1 MPVAGLLIRSAQRPQ
16 TKKRDGPPPKWLGSP
31 LADPVRGEGLPSPLI
46 HIGTRRRNLS
56 DLARLGGGFVCPFD
70 HHFARAEQIFLTCA
84 QPVSRKLTLV
94 LPATAQFFA
103 RRSWHQ
109 LLAYLLFWL
118 RKRPDVRGEGRD
130 RTRSRP
136 LHTGVRRSPPDVGR
150 RSYLQNRVLWASRAK
165 QTPPQ
170 Y

>member
-1 MPVAGLLIRSAQRPQ
+1 M
-16 TKKRDGPPPKWLGSP
+16 
-31 LADPVRGEGLPSPLI
+31 
-46 HIGTRRRNLS
+46 
-56 DLARLGGGFVCPFD
+56 
-70 HHFARAEQIFLTCA
+70 TCA
-84 QPVSRKLTLV
+84 QPVSRRLTLV

-136 LHTGVRRSPPDVGR
+136 LHTGVRTHPLTRCGGIIRWPHRSSRSRRGIRSRRSSHAGR
-150 RSYLQNRVLWASRAK
+150 REFAPRMAKLAQGVKRHPELPPLRHEELPPPWVHDLGCCWPPVTGRREAEPTGGPSPAGGLIRPLLRLARSR
-165 QTPPQ
+165 
-170 Y
+170 